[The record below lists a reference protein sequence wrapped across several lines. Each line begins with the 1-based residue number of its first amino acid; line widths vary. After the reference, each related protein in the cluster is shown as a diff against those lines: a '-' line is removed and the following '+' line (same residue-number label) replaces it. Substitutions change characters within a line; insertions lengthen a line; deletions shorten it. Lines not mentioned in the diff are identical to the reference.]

1 MTASFNES
9 LNDTNNDLP
18 SCLARYSAPV
28 PNPPPINIGDEDIP
42 SPTRTVIGYE
52 VIRDNAL
59 IRIPGAQRYL
69 TPPRTNLA
77 LVRP

>member
-1 MTASFNES
+1 MIHLMNHQMKTTIFLSSVLASYN
-9 LNDTNNDLP
+9 
-18 SCLARYSAPV
+18 V
-28 PNPPPINIGDEDIP
+28 PIPTPPQTVLSDEDIP
-42 SPTRTVIGYE
+42 IPARTGLGDE